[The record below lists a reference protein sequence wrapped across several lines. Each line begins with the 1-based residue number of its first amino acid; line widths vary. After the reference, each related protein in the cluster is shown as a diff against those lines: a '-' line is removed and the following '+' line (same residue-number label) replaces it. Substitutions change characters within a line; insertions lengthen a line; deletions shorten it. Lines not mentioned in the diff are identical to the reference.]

1 MMDWERDMQ
10 AKQTLSLWV
19 AFGQDFIRAPEKQG
33 RTEVGTRE
41 LAFDV
46 TDLPMLFQKGCGNVW
61 NFWLENPLVVK
72 V

>member
-19 AFGQDFIRAPEKQG
+19 TFGQDFIRAPEKQG
-33 RTEVGTRE
+33 RTEDGTRE
-41 LAFDV
+41 LAFAV
-46 TDLPMLFQKGCGNVW
+46 TDLPMLFQKDCGDVW
-61 NFWLENPLVVK
+61 NFWLENLLVVK